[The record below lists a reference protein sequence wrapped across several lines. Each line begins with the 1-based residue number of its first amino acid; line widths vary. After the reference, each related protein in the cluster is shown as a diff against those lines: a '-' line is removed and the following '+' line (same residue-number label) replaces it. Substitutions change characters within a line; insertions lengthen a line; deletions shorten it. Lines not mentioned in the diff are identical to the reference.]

1 MRRWLALSLLVVGWS
16 LVLIRPAHGQEEQT
30 VSKRKVVNRVLP
42 SYPDIARNMHIKG
55 AVRIEAVV
63 APNGTP
69 KSTQILGGHPLLAQ
83 AADQAVRKW
92 RWEPASGET
101 RELVEVRF
109 DPDSH

>member
-1 MRRWLALSLLVVGWS
+1 MRRWLRLSLLVVCWS
-16 LVLIRPAHGQEEQT
+16 LVVSRPVHGQEEQAA
-30 VSKRKVVNRVLP
+30 SRRKVVSRVIP
-42 SYPDIARNMHIKG
+42 SYPNIARNLGIRG

-63 APNGTP
+63 APNGAA

-109 DPDSH
+109 DPDNR